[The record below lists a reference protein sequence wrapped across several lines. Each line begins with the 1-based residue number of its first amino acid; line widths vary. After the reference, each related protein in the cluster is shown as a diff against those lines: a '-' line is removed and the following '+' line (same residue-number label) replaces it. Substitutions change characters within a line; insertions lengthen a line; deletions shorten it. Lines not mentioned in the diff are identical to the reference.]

1 MYRYFML
8 SLLVLGLALEGHAQ
22 APTPSLPP
30 AYLTESRLSRA
41 DTARAVHELFR
52 SRRSGG
58 FIWPIVGT
66 VGMLAAILPAQQ
78 STSAGVWT
86 PGVVGGAALVG
97 VGVGKSVRFK
107 RKNETAVM
115 RELALTG
122 HLPAYVSRRLRG
134 IHRPIPG
141 TANEENPLLA
151 PGIGTDSLRRSA
163 AQLMPEQVLANA
175 RQDTLDAVTALFMM
189 KRVSGEWPLALALPG
204 LSLMSGGTREYN
216 PVTGSWDE
224 TPASG
229 GAVAAGLGL
238 AGVGLTYML
247 VRHTTYS
254 YEKLNAL
261 HAACAAGAPIPAQYR
276 AQLQPRHF
284 AKAGLWKAR
293 LARRE
298 ARRRR

>member
-1 MYRYFML
+1 ML
-8 SLLVLGLALEGHAQ
+8 GFALKGYPQ
-22 APTPSLPP
+22 SFPPTGPSAYP
-30 AYLTESRLSRA
+30 AEPRPTRA
-41 DTARAVHELFR
+41 DTAQAVHDLFK
-52 SRRSGG
+52 SRRAGG
-58 FIWPIVGT
+58 LAWPIVGT

-86 PGVVGGAALVG
+86 PGVVGGVALVG
-97 VGVGKSVRFK
+97 VGIGKSVRFK
-107 RKNETAVM
+107 RKNEAAVL
-115 RELALTG
+115 RELAQTG

-134 IHRPIPG
+134 RYRPIPG
-141 TANEENPLLA
+141 IAKAETPLLA
-151 PGIGTDSLRRSA
+151 TSMGADSLRRSA
-163 AQLMPEQVLANA
+163 APRTPGQVVASA
-175 RQDTLDAVTALFMM
+175 RQDTLDAITALFMM
-189 KRVSGEWPLALALPG
+189 KRVNGEWPLALALPG
-204 LSLMSGGTREYN
+204 LRLMSSGTREYN
-216 PVTGSWDE
+216 PGTGSWDE
-224 TPASG
+224 TPASA

-284 AKAGLWKAR
+284 AKAGKWKTR
-293 LARRE
+293 LARKE

>member
-1 MYRYFML
+1 ML
-8 SLLVLGLALEGHAQ
+8 SLLLLGLVLEGHPQ
-22 APTPSLPP
+22 ALTPTLPS
-30 AYLTESRLSRA
+30 AYPTEPRPTRA
-41 DTARAVHELFR
+41 DTAQAVHELFK
-52 SRRSGG
+52 SRRTGG
-58 FIWPIVGT
+58 LVWPLVGT

-86 PGVVGGAALVG
+86 PGVIGGAALVG
-97 VGVGKSVRFK
+97 VGIGKSVRFK
-107 RKNETAVM
+107 RKNETAVL
-115 RELALTG
+115 RELAQTG

-134 IHRPIPG
+134 RYRPIPG
-141 TANEENPLLA
+141 MAKEENPLPA
-151 PGIGTDSLRRSA
+151 PGTGPDSLRRSA
-163 AQLMPEQVLANA
+163 DPLTPGPVAASA
-175 RQDTLDAVTALFMM
+175 RQDTLDAITALFMM
-189 KRVSGEWPLALALPG
+189 KRVNGEWPLALALPG
-204 LSLMSGGTREYN
+204 LRLMSGGTREYN
-216 PVTGSWDE
+216 PVTGSWEE

-284 AKAGLWKAR
+284 AKAGKWKAR

-298 ARRRR
+298 ARRRG